1 MWRRKKA
8 AAQNNDNPSSESSQ
22 KKPDVCM
29 NCIKLMQEN
38 SQLKEQIAILQG
50 EGKRKQYT
58 IAPTLY
64 TFYKNNVQ
72 KNRISRY
79 ILFILCF
86 IFRAA
91 SQVTSNLL
99 DCDDDDETNEYNE
112 EIISQCCK
120 PMPNNYFLTDDF
132 LEAFENQCNQV
143 SKIFVFQL

>member
-1 MWRRKKA
+1 
-8 AAQNNDNPSSESSQ
+8 
-22 KKPDVCM
+22 
-29 NCIKLMQEN
+29 MQEN

-64 TFYKNNVQ
+64 TFYKNNAQ
-72 KNRISRY
+72 KNRISRQ

-99 DCDDDDETNEYNE
+99 DCDDEDETNEYNE
-112 EIISQCCK
+112 EIITQCCK
-120 PMPNNYFLTDDF
+120 PMPNSYFLTDDF

-143 SKIFVFQL
+143 SKISYFEL